1 MQEDL
6 GSMLV
11 ELTAERLTQIHGIEQ
26 DAIYGFSLQSI
37 ASRNK
42 TTVLDVEDV
51 LRNAPEFKNSAPQRK
66 KLALYRLDMA
76 TKAIMP
82 DLVAGHTNAIHTYLK
97 IQEREAKLTGMEA
110 PEKRETS
117 VDINISWLSSDRL
130 AYKQS
135 DLVGNVEDAVLTSS
149 VALSTEHQDSSQAAP
164 SATPSVLPDHR
175 PTSAKR
181 ADEFLNQAWKAEP
194 EDKGLAAIMRHPD
207 KP

>member
-51 LRNAPEFKNSAPQRK
+51 LRSAPEFKDSAPQRK

-82 DLVAGHTNAIHTYLK
+82 DLAAGHTNAINTYLK

-110 PEKRETS
+110 PERRETTMI
-117 VDINISWLSSDRL
+117 VDVPWLTQDRL
-130 AYKQS
+130 AYKNGPLE
-135 DLVGNVEDAVLTSS
+135 LVQEVQEAKVVAWKEDE
-149 VALSTEHQDSSQAAP
+149 STEYQKA
-164 SATPSVLPDHR
+164 HR
-175 PTSAKR
+175 
-181 ADEFLNQAWKAEP
+181 EF
-194 EDKGLAAIMRHPD
+194 D